1 MRMLAIALLLS
12 LPLAAFSAS
21 AAPKIATF
29 TSEENAHIRCPYD
42 VIVWL
47 NPRTKLWYTNKS
59 RHYANDRFGAFV
71 CKQEAMD
78 AGMKK
83 GKD

>member
-1 MRMLAIALLLS
+1 MRTLSIALFLT
-12 LPLAAFSAS
+12 LAMGAAS

-29 TSEENAHIRCPYD
+29 TSEDNAHIRCPYD

-59 RHYANDRFGAFV
+59 RHYANDRYGAFV
-71 CKQEAMD
+71 CKEEAKA
-78 AGMKK
+78 AGFKQ
-83 GKD
+83 GKN